1 MLKEFKYIFI
11 LIFTLFFIGTL
22 GYHIIE
28 KWSIFESLYMTII
41 TVSTTGFMEVRPL
54 SEAGRVFTIVL
65 ILAGLIFLFYAIG
78 ILNAALFERNF
89 FKERAMQKKIS
100 ALKNHYIICGFGRMG
115 EKIAQELASQDRPFI
130 VIEKE
135 PARLESMAVQKY
147 LYIEGDATEDDN
159 LHKAGISNARGLV
172 ATLDSDISNVFA
184 TLSARGM
191 NPNLKII
198 ARAEEESSRQ
208 KLLRSG
214 ADRVVLPYEI
224 GGFRIAQAL
233 LRPTVLAYFDEIFSR
248 SSIGLEIDEICLTES
263 SPLLGKTLAESNIRS
278 NFNLIIVAIY
288 RHTGDIVYNP
298 GSNTKLSNNDTL
310 IVIGKADD
318 LRKIQKII

>member
-1 MLKEFKYIFI
+1 
-11 LIFTLFFIGTL
+11 
-22 GYHIIE
+22 
-28 KWSIFESLYMTII
+28 MTII

-54 SEAGRVFTIVL
+54 SIAGRIFTILL

-115 EKIAQELASQDRPFI
+115 EKIAQELASQKRPFI
-130 VIEKE
+130 IIEKE
-135 PARLESMAVQKY
+135 PERLESMVDSKY
-147 LYIEGDATEDDN
+147 LYVEGDATEDEN
-159 LHKAGISNARGLV
+159 LHKAGIIDARGLV

-248 SSIGLEIDEICLTES
+248 SSIGLEIDEICLTER
-263 SPLLGKTLAESNIRS
+263 SPLVGKTLAESNIRS
-278 NFNLIIVAIY
+278 DFNLIIVAIY
-288 RHTGDIVYNP
+288 RHTGEIVYNP
-298 GSNTKLSNNDTL
+298 GSNTKLTSNDTL

-318 LRKIQKII
+318 LLKIQKII